1 MRNMKLKQLI
11 LLVAL
16 TIGFVTKSFSQ
27 HQRYAIQNGIGIQ
40 GGITQFDIITDNFET
55 KKGTGWL
62 AGASAT
68 VDIPHK
74 WYNVSY
80 NIRLS
85 ENYLDISGGPIQ
97 GVTGEE
103 FIEYKMFAA
112 QIALLLHVKIVKN
125 YFTLD
130 VGPMLQYNGEL
141 EIKDKDQENYY
152 LNNFDNL
159 LAQDISDI
167 SKFNVNGAVGLSA
180 GYKFFHLK
188 AQYVY
193 GFTNTLSKLNKQDL
207 IESNEKFKG
216 NQSFLVFT
224 AMFSF

>member
-1 MRNMKLKQLI
+1 
-11 LLVAL
+11 
-16 TIGFVTKSFSQ
+16 
-27 HQRYAIQNGIGIQ
+27 
-40 GGITQFDIITDNFET
+40 
-55 KKGTGWL
+55 
-62 AGASAT
+62 
-68 VDIPHK
+68 
-74 WYNVSY
+74 
-80 NIRLS
+80 
-85 ENYLDISGGPIQ
+85 
-97 GVTGEE
+97 
-103 FIEYKMFAA
+103 MFAA